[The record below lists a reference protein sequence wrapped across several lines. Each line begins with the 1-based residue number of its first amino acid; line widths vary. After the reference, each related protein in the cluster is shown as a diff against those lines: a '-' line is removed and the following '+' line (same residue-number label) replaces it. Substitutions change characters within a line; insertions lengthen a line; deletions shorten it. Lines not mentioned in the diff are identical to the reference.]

1 MTPDT
6 NYHILLPMKVLCID
20 VGRGTQDILLYDSE
34 KNLENCTQLIIPSRA
49 LLAEKALRKAISE
62 DRDILFTGATM
73 GGFPLGP
80 NFNEYVK
87 RRNVYAT
94 PTASKTFRDDPD
106 VVTEMGIKVVSNAE
120 AVNLANNGIRHF
132 EMMDVDIDGLFSA
145 LELMGEDAA
154 FDGAAVAVQDHGAG
168 PKGMSER
175 EFRFQNYKRLLQ
187 SGGSLT
193 DFCYRGNEVPEYL
206 TRTKAV
212 AELLNV
218 VPNLLLMDTGMAAVL
233 GSLEDEKVASVRRKL
248 LVNIGNGHSL
258 AVILEG
264 DEIQALF
271 EHHTSLLDGIKFH
284 TYLKRLLK
292 GEVTHEEVFGNG
304 GHGLFVREGARFG
317 DVEVMSVIGPNR
329 ARLKGEEYYHPSPHG
344 NMMLAGSF
352 GLLRGYLSKF
362 K

>member
-1 MTPDT
+1 
-6 NYHILLPMKVLCID
+6 MKILCID

-49 LLAEKALRKAISE
+49 VLAEKALRKAISE

-80 NFNEYVK
+80 NFKEYVK

-94 PTASKTFRDDPD
+94 PAASKTFRDDPD
-106 VVTEMGIKVVSNAE
+106 IVREIGVKVVSNAE
-120 AVNLANNGIRHF
+120 AVTLTNTGILSF
-132 EMMDVDIDGLFSA
+132 EMMDIDIKGLSSA

-154 FDGAAVAVQDHGAG
+154 FDGAAIAVQDHGAG

-175 EFRFQNYKRLLQ
+175 EFRFQNYKRLLH
-187 SGGSLT
+187 SGEKLT
-193 DFCYRGNEVPEYL
+193 DFCYREKEIPAYL
-206 TRTKAV
+206 TRMKAV
-212 AELLNV
+212 AELLNDI
-218 VPNLLLMDTGMAAVL
+218 PNLLLMDTGMAAVL
-233 GSLEDEKVASVRRKL
+233 GSLEDDKVASVRRKL
-248 LVNIGNGHSL
+248 LVNVGNGHSL

-264 DEIQALF
+264 EEIQALF
-271 EHHTSLLDGIKFH
+271 EHHTSLLYGLKLH

-292 GEVTHEEVFGNG
+292 GEVTHEEVFADG
-304 GHGLFVREGARFG
+304 GHGLFVREGTRFG
-317 DVEVMSVIGPNR
+317 NVEVISVIGPNR

-352 GLLRGYLSKF
+352 GLLRGYLSRF

>member
-1 MTPDT
+1 
-6 NYHILLPMKVLCID
+6 MKILCID

-34 KNLENCTQLIIPSRA
+34 KNLENCIQLIIPSRA
-49 LLAEKALRKAISE
+49 VLAEKALKRAISE
-62 DRDILFTGATM
+62 GIDILFTGATM

-80 NFNEYVK
+80 NFKEYVK

-94 PTASKTFRDDPD
+94 PSASKTFRDDPE

-120 AVNLANNGIRHF
+120 AVNLVNSGVLHF
-132 EMMDVDIDGLFSA
+132 EMMDVDIYGLSRGI
-145 LELMGEDAA
+145 ELMGENPE
-154 FDGAAVAVQDHGAG
+154 FDGVAIAVQDHGAG

-175 EFRFQNYKRLLQ
+175 EFRFQNYKRDLQ
-187 SGGSLT
+187 GGGRIA
-193 DFCYRGNEVPEYL
+193 DFCYRKNEIPPYL
-206 TRTKAV
+206 TRMKAV
-212 AELLNV
+212 AELLNN

-233 GSLEDEKVASVRRKL
+233 GSLEDDKVASARRKL
-248 LVNIGNGHSL
+248 LVNIGNGHTL

-264 DEIQALF
+264 EEIQALF
-271 EHHTSLLDGIKFH
+271 EHHTSLLDGMKLH

-292 GEVTHEEVFGNG
+292 GEVTHEEIFADG

-317 DVEVMSVIGPNR
+317 DVEIISVIGPNR
-329 ARLKGEEYYHPSPHG
+329 ARLRGEEYYHPSPHG

-362 K
+362 NPE

>member
-1 MTPDT
+1 LTPDT

-80 NFNEYVK
+80 NFKEYVK

-94 PTASKTFRDDPD
+94 PAASKTFRDDPD

-206 TRTKAV
+206 TRMKAV
-212 AELLNV
+212 AELLKDTK
-218 VPNLLLMDTGMAAVL
+218 NLLLMDTGMAAVL
-233 GSLEDEKVASVRRKL
+233 GSLEDERVATFRRKL
-248 LVNIGNGHSL
+248 VVNVGNGHTL
-258 AVILEG
+258 AVLLDGE
-264 DEIQALF
+264 EIQALF